1 MYEEQVYKKLY
12 LFKEA
17 PRTRNFTIT
26 NFTQNWPLYIEK
38 NKTETTRSTASKSIF
53 RQNSSQTEEKHMNYN
68 N

>member
-26 NFTQNWPLYIEK
+26 NFTQNIEK
-38 NKTETTRSTASKSIF
+38 NKTKTTRSTASKSIF

>member
-38 NKTETTRSTASKSIF
+38 NKTKTT
-53 RQNSSQTEEKHMNYN
+53 
-68 N
+68 